1 LVTTGAS
8 HGWAEIS
15 KERKRE
21 IIEGIASGRAT
32 RGPVHAELDL
42 TDRCNVACYFCNQ
55 QDVRTKEF
63 IGLPRITEILDQLVE
78 GGLRS
83 VRLSG
88 GGDPLFHKDIA
99 LVLDLLSQRG
109 IVVDNLTTNAVLL
122 GPEIASRLV
131 RDRAREVVISLN
143 AVNPADYQRMM
154 QVKPVLF
161 DRVIVNTR
169 HLVSVRSE
177 EGYPFVVCQFLIDRG
192 NVSSLIEMYELGVS
206 LGVDRI
212 AVNPVMDIPR
222 ERIDHDQL
230 LTAADLDLVRPA
242 LEEILL
248 RDLDRKLLQI
258 SFPSPA
264 WNQMLDEARAKVGY
278 DTPNQFPTAPSFKE
292 ENGQCFFGWY
302 SMTIRGNGDLY
313 PCCLLMNPDY
323 EPLGNL
329 SEGKVADHWKG
340 AFGNVRRDMREVML
354 NKGRVF
360 YRPNRFKTLR
370 KQCIEPYACWLK
382 NMYFRGDEE
391 FYSDLGAALDEARA
405 KEVRWVGSPRQMM
418 RALEGIAHQNPA
430 THRAYDRA
438 RLGTRPLREWI
449 KRKTHW
455 NVAGVSVRPVK
466 N

>member
-1 LVTTGAS
+1 MTIGAS

-15 KERKRE
+15 KDRKRE

-78 GGLRS
+78 GGLKS

-99 LVLDLLSQRG
+99 LVIDLLGQRG
-109 IVVDNLTTNAVLL
+109 IVIDNLTTNAVLL

-154 QVKPVLF
+154 QVKPALF
-161 DRVIVNTR
+161 DRVVANAR
-169 HLVSVRSE
+169 HLVSIRT
-177 EGYPFVVCQFLIDRG
+177 EGYPFVVCQFLLDRG
-192 NVSSLIEMYELGVS
+192 NFASLVEMYELGVS
-206 LGVDRI
+206 LGADRI

-222 ERIDHDQL
+222 ERIDN
-230 LTAADLDLVRPA
+230 
-242 LEEILL
+242 EILL
-248 RDLDRKLLQI
+248 TLEDRELLRPLLEDVLRRDQERKLLQI
-258 SFPSPA
+258 SFPYPV
-264 WNQMLDEARAKVGY
+264 WNQMLEEVRAKVNY
-278 DTPNQFPTAPSFKE
+278 ETPNQFPTAPTFKE

-329 SEGKVADHWKG
+329 SEGRVEDHWKG
-340 AFGNVRRDMREVML
+340 AFGRVRRDMREVML
-354 NKGRVF
+354 GKGRVF

-391 FYSDLGAALDEARA
+391 FYKDLGVALDAARA
-405 KEVRWVGSPRQMM
+405 KEVRWAGTPRQMI
-418 RALEGIAHQNPA
+418 RALEGVVHQNRT
-430 THRAYDRA
+430 THRAYDRL
-438 RLGTRPLREWI
+438 RVGSRPLREWI
-449 KRKTHW
+449 KRKTKW
-455 NVAGVSVRPVK
+455 NVAGISVRPSK
-466 N
+466 S